1 MDLLSYIEIK
11 PLIGFPKDKLIDIY
25 KKDDESSSGIDLNK
39 LSKYVEPVMVME
51 VVDDNDSKLVHYNI
65 RMRECN

>member
-51 VVDDNDSKLVHYNI
+51 VVDDNDSQLVHYNI